1 MRIAYIDIETNYVG
15 KLPDTDRRFFE
26 DHKNHL
32 LTVVGIR
39 TVGAG
44 EDKFTQIV
52 GEEITRNSLMAP
64 LTGVDHLVSY
74 NGRSR
79 PDQIRGFI
87 GFDFPVIFAQVGVS
101 LDDEFSHVD
110 LVPLCWSKNL
120 YGGQKVIER
129 TLGLLRKLPGK
140 DGKWAMET
148 WRRYLQSGEK
158 NYLEEL
164 LAYNREDVCMLR
176 ELELRLNKMR

>member
-1 MRIAYIDIETNYVG
+1 MRVAYIDIETNYVG

-26 DHKNHL
+26 DYKNHL

-39 TVGAG
+39 TVDA
-44 EDKFTQIV
+44 EQDQFIQIV
-52 GEEITRNSLMAP
+52 GEDITRESVLAG
-64 LTGVDHLVSY
+64 LKDVGRLITY
-74 NGRSR
+74 NGRSK
-79 PDQIRGFI
+79 PDKIKRRM
-87 GFDFPVIFAQVGVS
+87 GFDFPVISAQVGVC

-129 TLGLLRKLPGK
+129 TFGLLRKLPGK

-164 LAYNREDVCMLR
+164 LAYNREDVYMLR
-176 ELELRLNKMR
+176 ELELRLSKMR